1 METPVDL
8 LPYLLVIGAFFMA
21 MKCYMNRHRTYKSFL
36 HHVMLYEMEQ
46 YGEHRG
52 NRVVPFLS
60 LRLFVTNQRK
70 IPARERPHVSDEE
83 GRRLLVAQ

>member
-8 LPYLLVIGAFFMA
+8 LPYVLVIGAFFMA

-36 HHVMLYEMEQ
+36 HHVMLYETEQ

-52 NRVVPFLS
+52 NQGVPFSFRL
-60 LRLFVTNQRK
+60 LFVTNQRK
-70 IPARERPHVSDEE
+70 IPAWERPHVSDEE
-83 GRRLLVAQ
+83 GR

>member
-8 LPYLLVIGAFFMA
+8 LPYLLVIGAFFIA
-21 MKCYMNRHRTYKSFL
+21 MKCYMNRHRAYKSFL
-36 HHVMLYEMEQ
+36 HYVMLYEMEQ
-46 YGEHRG
+46 NGEHRG

-70 IPARERPHVSDEE
+70 IPVRERSCVSDEE
-83 GRRLLVAQ
+83 GRRLLVSQ

>member
-8 LPYLLVIGAFFMA
+8 LPYLLVIGAFFIA

-36 HHVMLYEMEQ
+36 NHVMLYEMEQ

-52 NRVVPFLS
+52 NRGAPFSFRL
-60 LRLFVTNQRK
+60 LFVTNQRK

-83 GRRLLVAQ
+83 GRRLLVA